1 MKKVTISVLMV
12 LLISSVAYAQAISC
26 SNNSGCASDYFCAK
40 DIGDCTGTGECI
52 LKPTACTL
60 DYVPVCG
67 CDGKTYTNECT
78 ASSKGISIAYEGAC
92 DADGDGIPD
101 NDDWCPNS
109 DLSPTIKI
117 DNCDTG
123 VNNYFFD
130 YGSYGCTMN
139 DQIAR
144 CAYIAKK
151 HIQFVKC
158 VSGFTTDWLKQ
169 GLITKKQKRL
179 IDTCAQGAAIP

>member
-1 MKKVTISVLMV
+1 MKKILMLTFAF
-12 LLISSVAYAQAISC
+12 LLIASVVHAQAISC

-179 IDTCAQGAAIP
+179 IDTCAQGAPIP